1 MKGKSAIYVG
11 GVLQM
16 YFGILGNRWLKERP
30 EIVKL
35 YRNQHWTRPKTHE
48 RPKNSVKV
56 ENGCYW

>member
-1 MKGKSAIYVG
+1 
-11 GVLQM
+11 M

-35 YRNQHWTRPKTHE
+35 YRNQYWKRPKSHE
-48 RPKNSVKV
+48 RPKNSNKV